1 MTEPLETMRDFF
13 NARAEQYDL
22 QQVKNIDGGSECYRV
37 TADFLPPDPQTLLD
51 LGCGTGLELE
61 SVFSRFPNIK
71 VTGIDL
77 AEKMLEKL
85 REKYAGHRIC
95 LINASYFSTDLG
107 QNRFDAAISIMPL
120 HHFEADAKAGLY
132 RKIYRSLRPGG
143 VFLEGDYMIGSDD
156 STAEMEFLEERR
168 KLQQNFHLTEKFYHY
183 DTPFTVKHETSLL
196 RSAGFSAV
204 QRVWGIENNVM
215 LLAEKET

>member
-1 MTEPLETMRDFF
+1 MRDFF
-13 NARAEQYDL
+13 NTRAEQYDL
-22 QQVKNIDGGSECYRV
+22 QQVKNIDGGSECYR
-37 TADFLPPDPQTLLD
+37 AAAGFLPADTRDLLD
-51 LGCGTGLELE
+51 LGCGTGLELK

-85 REKYAGHRIC
+85 REKYACRKIS

-107 QNRFDAAISIMPL
+107 QNRFDAAISIMSL
-120 HHFEADAKAGLY
+120 HHFEADAKARLY

-143 VFLEGDYMIGSDD
+143 VFLDGDYMIGSDD
-156 STAEMEFLEERR
+156 GAVEMKFLEERR
-168 KLQQNFHLTEKFYHY
+168 KLQRDFHLTEKFYHY

-196 RSAGFSAV
+196 RSAGFFAV
-204 QRVWGIENNVM
+204 QQVWGIENNIM
-215 LLAEKET
+215 LLAKKEV